1 MNLARAH
8 LQVYIAINERGKR
21 LRFRA
26 TKVAGETC
34 PGIFAG
40 GGAGE
45 GRGGRRNETR
55 EPRPPEGGG
64 WGGGEINEM
73 SLNGLI
79 NIIAR
84 FINSP
89 GV

>member
-26 TKVAGETC
+26 TKVAGETKC

-40 GGAGE
+40 GGAG
-45 GRGGRRNETR
+45 GGERRNETR

-64 WGGGEINEM
+64 GK
-73 SLNGLI
+73 
-79 NIIAR
+79 
-84 FINSP
+84 
-89 GV
+89 

>member
-26 TKVAGETC
+26 TKVAGETKC

-40 GGAGE
+40 GGGE
-45 GRGGRRNETR
+45 GRATKRNARAPATR
-55 EPRPPEGGG
+55 G
-64 WGGGEINEM
+64 WGGKINEM